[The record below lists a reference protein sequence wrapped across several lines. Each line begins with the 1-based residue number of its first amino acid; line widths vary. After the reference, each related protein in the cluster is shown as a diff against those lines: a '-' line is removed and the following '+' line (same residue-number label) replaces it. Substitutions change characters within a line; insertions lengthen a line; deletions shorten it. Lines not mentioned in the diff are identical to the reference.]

1 MKVALLAPAF
11 ATMPLRYES
20 NRQIVGRLPVP
31 SGVDADAGGMTAAV
45 PPATPTQAREGDDP
59 LAAAQAALQ
68 AGHTDSARELAQG
81 VLADARG
88 QLPQVEARAL
98 SLLAHCDRL
107 GSRQRR
113 AADAARRSAQLF
125 EELGDVRGETGALIT
140 LAQVSMLLGRND
152 EAVEAA
158 LLAVRLCEMQA
169 VHPQSV
175 LAYNALGLAYS
186 WSGDHDRADVAF
198 EKAVAAAERCEPPV
212 SLYQPRL
219 NQSWVEASRLVDER
233 YEIGRLGD
241 RARLRCLAEEC
252 WALEA
257 SGQGWHVLPGMAAM
271 GRAISRATKGLL
283 AAWDGLLH
291 EAQAEIDEATRA
303 LPADTSWLHA
313 FVRWCAA
320 ELAWAQ
326 GDGARAEAEM
336 AAMLEIALSVE
347 HEQLACRAHLLRAQ
361 LFEQQG
367 RHDAAAQEYRALRR
381 RERRVRAEGLGT
393 RESLVS
399 WRLDA
404 RLSQRR
410 LEQAM
415 VAARQF
421 ERWSLEDALTGLANR
436 RQFEQT
442 LAQRLAARV
451 ATGQQLAVAMIDVD
465 RFKSVN
471 DCYTHRVGDR
481 VLKTVAALLA
491 AQVREADLPARWAG
505 DEFVVLF
512 VQSADAASPA
522 GLDLCERIAA
532 AVAAFEWEAIAPGLA
547 VTVSVGVAGVLDG
560 DSGESAV
567 HRADEAMYR
576 VKSQRP
582 ASA

>member
-1 MKVALLAPAF
+1 MTPA
-11 ATMPLRYES
+11 AS
-20 NRQIVGRLPVP
+20 
-31 SGVDADAGGMTAAV
+31 
-45 PPATPTQAREGDDP
+45 PPAAFVAPSLATAREADDP

-68 AGHTDSARELAQG
+68 AGHTEQARELAQG
-81 VLADARG
+81 ALADARG
-88 QLPQVEARAL
+88 QAPLVEARAL
-98 SLLAHCDRL
+98 ALLAHCDRL

-113 AADAARRSAQLF
+113 AAEAARRSAQLF

-169 VHPQSV
+169 VQPQSV

-186 WSGDHDRADVAF
+186 WSGDHDRADAAF
-198 EKAVAAAERCEPPV
+198 DKAVAVAERCEPPV

-233 YEIGRLGD
+233 YQTGRLGD
-241 RARLRCLAEEC
+241 RSRLRRLAQEC
-252 WALEA
+252 WTLEA
-257 SGQGWHVLPGMAAM
+257 VGQGWHVLPGMAAM
-271 GRAISRATKGLL
+271 GRAISRATQGLV
-283 AAWDGLLH
+283 AAWDGLLP
-291 EAQAEIDEATRA
+291 EAQAAIDEATLA

-336 AAMLEIALSVE
+336 AAMLELALAVE

-367 RHDAAAQEYRALRR
+367 RHDDAAQEYRALRR

-436 RQFEQT
+436 RQFEQA
-442 LAQRLAARV
+442 LAQRLTSRG

-465 RFKSVN
+465 RFKAVN
-471 DCYTHRVGDR
+471 DGYTHRVGDR

-512 VQSADAASPA
+512 VQSADGSAPA
-522 GLDLCERIAA
+522 DIDFCERIAA
-532 AVAAFEWEAIAPGLA
+532 AVAGFEWQAIAPGLA
-547 VTVSVGVAGVLDG
+547 VTVSVGMALVHDG
-560 DSGESAV
+560 DSADAAV

-576 VKSQRP
+576 VKSQRSVP
-582 ASA
+582 AA